1 MRLKLDEN
9 LGIRTAHLFAEAGH
23 DVATRRDHPRSGLR
37 QPAPVRSSEHRRHRG
52 PPGARPPGRSD
63 LEVAAGVLI
72 GAPAEVDIAGQR
84 WVVDRHRVRR
94 YEPGTEAED

>member
-1 MRLKLDEN
+1 VPDL
-9 LGIRTAHLFAEAGH
+9 
-23 DVATRRDHPRSGLR
+23 
-37 QPAPVRSSEHRRHRG
+37 
-52 PPGARPPGRSD
+52 PGRSD

-72 GAPAEVDIAGQR
+72 GALAEVDIAGQL